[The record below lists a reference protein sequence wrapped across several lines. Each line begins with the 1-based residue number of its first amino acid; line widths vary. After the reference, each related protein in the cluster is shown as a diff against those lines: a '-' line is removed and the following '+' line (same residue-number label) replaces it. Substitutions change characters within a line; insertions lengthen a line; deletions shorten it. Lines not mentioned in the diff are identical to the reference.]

1 MIDNPIYTK
10 AYTEVNCLLQY
21 LPQSYLDKLPKKL
34 MELIRD
40 QSDTQYNIYID
51 TNKSLLEQNFSDK
64 AIALIAVLK
73 YNYWSTD
80 EEKQQ
85 LEKIFY
91 ENENTYQEELLEKY
105 NPDIVISIGQAGGRF
120 DITPERVAINLDD
133 ARIADNEGKQPI
145 DISIYEDGE
154 PAYFSNLPIKAMVNE
169 IKEGGL
175 PASVSNTAG
184 TFVCNHVMYHLL
196 YLVDKKYPNMKAG
209 FIHVPYIPAQVIDK
223 PGKPS
228 MSIADISKG
237 LELAI
242 KAAIENKN
250 DINAVGGAIC

>member
-40 QSDTQYNIYID
+40 QSDAQYNIYID

-105 NPDIVISIGQAGGRF
+105 NPDNIFKKKKTENI
-120 DITPERVAINLDD
+120 DTNLQMVEYKENVFIQFFNKI
-133 ARIADNEGKQPI
+133 R
-145 DISIYEDGE
+145 
-154 PAYFSNLPIKAMVNE
+154 NLFRKR
-169 IKEGGL
+169 
-175 PASVSNTAG
+175 
-184 TFVCNHVMYHLL
+184 
-196 YLVDKKYPNMKAG
+196 
-209 FIHVPYIPAQVIDK
+209 
-223 PGKPS
+223 
-228 MSIADISKG
+228 
-237 LELAI
+237 
-242 KAAIENKN
+242 
-250 DINAVGGAIC
+250 

>member
-1 MIDNPIYTK
+1 MKVLITEFDPFGGENINPALEAVKLLPDNISD
-10 AYTEVNCLLQY
+10 AEVIKIEI
-21 LPQSYLDKLPKKL
+21 PTVF
-34 MELIRD
+34 R
-40 QSDTQYNIYID
+40 
-51 TNKSLLEQNFSDK
+51 KS
-64 AIALIAVLK
+64 
-73 YNYWSTD
+73 
-80 EEKQQ
+80 
-85 LEKIFY
+85 LEKI
-91 ENENTYQEELLEKY
+91 NEEIEKY

>member
-34 MELIRD
+34 MELICD

-105 NPDIVISIGQAGGRF
+105 NPDNIFKKKKTENIDTNLQIVEYKENVFIQFFNKIK
-120 DITPERVAINLDD
+120 NLF
-133 ARIADNEGKQPI
+133 RKR
-145 DISIYEDGE
+145 
-154 PAYFSNLPIKAMVNE
+154 
-169 IKEGGL
+169 
-175 PASVSNTAG
+175 
-184 TFVCNHVMYHLL
+184 
-196 YLVDKKYPNMKAG
+196 
-209 FIHVPYIPAQVIDK
+209 
-223 PGKPS
+223 
-228 MSIADISKG
+228 
-237 LELAI
+237 
-242 KAAIENKN
+242 
-250 DINAVGGAIC
+250 

>member
-34 MELIRD
+34 MELICD

-91 ENENTYQEELLEKY
+91 ENENTYQEELVEEY
-105 NPDIVISIGQAGGRF
+105 NPDNIFKKKKTENIDTNLQIVEYKENVFIQFFNKIK
-120 DITPERVAINLDD
+120 NLF
-133 ARIADNEGKQPI
+133 RKR
-145 DISIYEDGE
+145 
-154 PAYFSNLPIKAMVNE
+154 
-169 IKEGGL
+169 
-175 PASVSNTAG
+175 
-184 TFVCNHVMYHLL
+184 
-196 YLVDKKYPNMKAG
+196 
-209 FIHVPYIPAQVIDK
+209 
-223 PGKPS
+223 
-228 MSIADISKG
+228 
-237 LELAI
+237 
-242 KAAIENKN
+242 
-250 DINAVGGAIC
+250 

>member
-21 LPQSYLDKLPKKL
+21 LPQSYLNKLPKKL

-105 NPDIVISIGQAGGRF
+105 NPDNIFKKKKTENI
-120 DITPERVAINLDD
+120 DTNLQMVEYKENVF
-133 ARIADNEGKQPI
+133 IQFFNKI
-145 DISIYEDGE
+145 K
-154 PAYFSNLPIKAMVNE
+154 NLFRKR
-169 IKEGGL
+169 
-175 PASVSNTAG
+175 
-184 TFVCNHVMYHLL
+184 
-196 YLVDKKYPNMKAG
+196 
-209 FIHVPYIPAQVIDK
+209 
-223 PGKPS
+223 
-228 MSIADISKG
+228 
-237 LELAI
+237 
-242 KAAIENKN
+242 
-250 DINAVGGAIC
+250 

>member
-34 MELIRD
+34 MELICD
-40 QSDTQYNIYID
+40 QSDTQYKIYID

-91 ENENTYQEELLEKY
+91 ENENAYQEELLEEY
-105 NPDIVISIGQAGGRF
+105 NPDNIFKKKKTENIDTNLQIVEYKENVFIQFFNKIK
-120 DITPERVAINLDD
+120 NLF
-133 ARIADNEGKQPI
+133 RKR
-145 DISIYEDGE
+145 
-154 PAYFSNLPIKAMVNE
+154 
-169 IKEGGL
+169 
-175 PASVSNTAG
+175 
-184 TFVCNHVMYHLL
+184 
-196 YLVDKKYPNMKAG
+196 
-209 FIHVPYIPAQVIDK
+209 
-223 PGKPS
+223 
-228 MSIADISKG
+228 
-237 LELAI
+237 
-242 KAAIENKN
+242 
-250 DINAVGGAIC
+250 

>member
-10 AYTEVNCLLQY
+10 SYTEVNCLLQY

-40 QSDTQYNIYID
+40 QSDAQYNIYID

-105 NPDIVISIGQAGGRF
+105 NPDNIFKKKKTENI
-120 DITPERVAINLDD
+120 DTNLQMVEYKENVF
-133 ARIADNEGKQPI
+133 IQFFNK
-145 DISIYEDGE
+145 
-154 PAYFSNLPIKAMVNE
+154 IK
-169 IKEGGL
+169 
-175 PASVSNTAG
+175 
-184 TFVCNHVMYHLL
+184 
-196 YLVDKKYPNMKAG
+196 YLFRKR
-209 FIHVPYIPAQVIDK
+209 
-223 PGKPS
+223 
-228 MSIADISKG
+228 
-237 LELAI
+237 
-242 KAAIENKN
+242 
-250 DINAVGGAIC
+250 

>member
-21 LPQSYLDKLPKKL
+21 LPQSYFDKLPKKL
-34 MELIRD
+34 MELICD

-91 ENENTYQEELLEKY
+91 ENENAYQEELLEKY
-105 NPDIVISIGQAGGRF
+105 NPDNIFKKKKTENIDTNLQIVEYKENVFIQFFNKIK
-120 DITPERVAINLDD
+120 NLF
-133 ARIADNEGKQPI
+133 RKR
-145 DISIYEDGE
+145 
-154 PAYFSNLPIKAMVNE
+154 
-169 IKEGGL
+169 
-175 PASVSNTAG
+175 
-184 TFVCNHVMYHLL
+184 
-196 YLVDKKYPNMKAG
+196 
-209 FIHVPYIPAQVIDK
+209 
-223 PGKPS
+223 
-228 MSIADISKG
+228 
-237 LELAI
+237 
-242 KAAIENKN
+242 
-250 DINAVGGAIC
+250 

>member
-34 MELIRD
+34 MELICD

-91 ENENTYQEELLEKY
+91 ENENAYQEELVEEY
-105 NPDIVISIGQAGGRF
+105 NPDNIFKKKKTENIDTNLQIVEYKENVFIQFFNKIK
-120 DITPERVAINLDD
+120 NLF
-133 ARIADNEGKQPI
+133 RKR
-145 DISIYEDGE
+145 
-154 PAYFSNLPIKAMVNE
+154 
-169 IKEGGL
+169 
-175 PASVSNTAG
+175 
-184 TFVCNHVMYHLL
+184 
-196 YLVDKKYPNMKAG
+196 
-209 FIHVPYIPAQVIDK
+209 
-223 PGKPS
+223 
-228 MSIADISKG
+228 
-237 LELAI
+237 
-242 KAAIENKN
+242 
-250 DINAVGGAIC
+250 

>member
-40 QSDTQYNIYID
+40 QADTQYNIYID

-91 ENENTYQEELLEKY
+91 ENENAYQEELLEKY
-105 NPDIVISIGQAGGRF
+105 NPDNIFKRKKLKILI
-120 DITPERVAINLDD
+120 L
-133 ARIADNEGKQPI
+133 
-145 DISIYEDGE
+145 
-154 PAYFSNLPIKAMVNE
+154 
-169 IKEGGL
+169 
-175 PASVSNTAG
+175 
-184 TFVCNHVMYHLL
+184 TF
-196 YLVDKKYPNMKAG
+196 K
-209 FIHVPYIPAQVIDK
+209 
-223 PGKPS
+223 
-228 MSIADISKG
+228 
-237 LELAI
+237 
-242 KAAIENKN
+242 
-250 DINAVGGAIC
+250 

>member
-85 LEKIFY
+85 LEKILY
-91 ENENTYQEELLEKY
+91 ENENAYQEELLEEY
-105 NPDIVISIGQAGGRF
+105 NPDNIFKSRISDTNNDVISQNVQEELNKEYNR
-120 DITPERVAINLDD
+120 
-133 ARIADNEGKQPI
+133 
-145 DISIYEDGE
+145 
-154 PAYFSNLPIKAMVNE
+154 NLPIEVQKQNIFQRLLSF
-169 IKEGGL
+169 IKKL
-175 PASVSNTAG
+175 
-184 TFVCNHVMYHLL
+184 
-196 YLVDKKYPNMKAG
+196 
-209 FIHVPYIPAQVIDK
+209 IHH
-223 PGKPS
+223 
-228 MSIADISKG
+228 
-237 LELAI
+237 
-242 KAAIENKN
+242 
-250 DINAVGGAIC
+250 

>member
-105 NPDIVISIGQAGGRF
+105 NPDNIFKKKKTENI
-120 DITPERVAINLDD
+120 DTNLQMVEYKENVFIQFFNKI
-133 ARIADNEGKQPI
+133 R
-145 DISIYEDGE
+145 
-154 PAYFSNLPIKAMVNE
+154 NLFRKR
-169 IKEGGL
+169 
-175 PASVSNTAG
+175 
-184 TFVCNHVMYHLL
+184 
-196 YLVDKKYPNMKAG
+196 
-209 FIHVPYIPAQVIDK
+209 
-223 PGKPS
+223 
-228 MSIADISKG
+228 
-237 LELAI
+237 
-242 KAAIENKN
+242 
-250 DINAVGGAIC
+250 

>member
-21 LPQSYLDKLPKKL
+21 LPQSCLDKLPKKL
-34 MELIRD
+34 MELICD

-91 ENENTYQEELLEKY
+91 ENENAYQEELVEEY
-105 NPDIVISIGQAGGRF
+105 NPDNIFKKKKTENIDTNLQIVEYKENVFIQFFNKIK
-120 DITPERVAINLDD
+120 NLF
-133 ARIADNEGKQPI
+133 RKR
-145 DISIYEDGE
+145 
-154 PAYFSNLPIKAMVNE
+154 
-169 IKEGGL
+169 
-175 PASVSNTAG
+175 
-184 TFVCNHVMYHLL
+184 
-196 YLVDKKYPNMKAG
+196 
-209 FIHVPYIPAQVIDK
+209 
-223 PGKPS
+223 
-228 MSIADISKG
+228 
-237 LELAI
+237 
-242 KAAIENKN
+242 
-250 DINAVGGAIC
+250 

>member
-34 MELIRD
+34 MELICD

-91 ENENTYQEELLEKY
+91 ENENAYQEELLEKY
-105 NPDIVISIGQAGGRF
+105 NPDNIFKKKKTENIDTNLQIVEYKENVFIQFFNKIK
-120 DITPERVAINLDD
+120 NLF
-133 ARIADNEGKQPI
+133 RKR
-145 DISIYEDGE
+145 
-154 PAYFSNLPIKAMVNE
+154 
-169 IKEGGL
+169 
-175 PASVSNTAG
+175 
-184 TFVCNHVMYHLL
+184 
-196 YLVDKKYPNMKAG
+196 
-209 FIHVPYIPAQVIDK
+209 
-223 PGKPS
+223 
-228 MSIADISKG
+228 
-237 LELAI
+237 
-242 KAAIENKN
+242 
-250 DINAVGGAIC
+250 

>member
-85 LEKIFY
+85 LEKILY
-91 ENENTYQEELLEKY
+91 ENENAYQEELLEEY
-105 NPDIVISIGQAGGRF
+105 NPDNIFKKKKTENI
-120 DITPERVAINLDD
+120 DTNLQMVEYKENVFIQFFNKI
-133 ARIADNEGKQPI
+133 R
-145 DISIYEDGE
+145 
-154 PAYFSNLPIKAMVNE
+154 NLFRKR
-169 IKEGGL
+169 
-175 PASVSNTAG
+175 
-184 TFVCNHVMYHLL
+184 
-196 YLVDKKYPNMKAG
+196 
-209 FIHVPYIPAQVIDK
+209 
-223 PGKPS
+223 
-228 MSIADISKG
+228 
-237 LELAI
+237 
-242 KAAIENKN
+242 
-250 DINAVGGAIC
+250 

>member
-91 ENENTYQEELLEKY
+91 ENENAYQEELLEKY
-105 NPDIVISIGQAGGRF
+105 NPDNIFKKKKTENIDTNLQIVEYKENVFIQFFNKIK
-120 DITPERVAINLDD
+120 NLF
-133 ARIADNEGKQPI
+133 RKR
-145 DISIYEDGE
+145 
-154 PAYFSNLPIKAMVNE
+154 
-169 IKEGGL
+169 
-175 PASVSNTAG
+175 
-184 TFVCNHVMYHLL
+184 
-196 YLVDKKYPNMKAG
+196 
-209 FIHVPYIPAQVIDK
+209 
-223 PGKPS
+223 
-228 MSIADISKG
+228 
-237 LELAI
+237 
-242 KAAIENKN
+242 
-250 DINAVGGAIC
+250 

>member
-40 QSDTQYNIYID
+40 QADTQYNIYID

-105 NPDIVISIGQAGGRF
+105 NPDNIFKKKKTENIDTNLQIVEYKENVFIQFFNKIK
-120 DITPERVAINLDD
+120 NLF
-133 ARIADNEGKQPI
+133 RKR
-145 DISIYEDGE
+145 
-154 PAYFSNLPIKAMVNE
+154 
-169 IKEGGL
+169 
-175 PASVSNTAG
+175 
-184 TFVCNHVMYHLL
+184 
-196 YLVDKKYPNMKAG
+196 
-209 FIHVPYIPAQVIDK
+209 
-223 PGKPS
+223 
-228 MSIADISKG
+228 
-237 LELAI
+237 
-242 KAAIENKN
+242 
-250 DINAVGGAIC
+250 

>member
-105 NPDIVISIGQAGGRF
+105 NPDNIFKKKKTENIDTNLQIVEYKENVFIQFFNKIK
-120 DITPERVAINLDD
+120 NLF
-133 ARIADNEGKQPI
+133 RKR
-145 DISIYEDGE
+145 
-154 PAYFSNLPIKAMVNE
+154 
-169 IKEGGL
+169 
-175 PASVSNTAG
+175 
-184 TFVCNHVMYHLL
+184 
-196 YLVDKKYPNMKAG
+196 
-209 FIHVPYIPAQVIDK
+209 
-223 PGKPS
+223 
-228 MSIADISKG
+228 
-237 LELAI
+237 
-242 KAAIENKN
+242 
-250 DINAVGGAIC
+250 

>member
-21 LPQSYLDKLPKKL
+21 LPQTYLDKLPKKL

-85 LEKIFY
+85 LEKILY
-91 ENENTYQEELLEKY
+91 ENENAYQEELLEEY
-105 NPDIVISIGQAGGRF
+105 NPDNIFKKKKTENI
-120 DITPERVAINLDD
+120 DTNLQMVEYKENVFIQFFNKI
-133 ARIADNEGKQPI
+133 R
-145 DISIYEDGE
+145 
-154 PAYFSNLPIKAMVNE
+154 NLFRKR
-169 IKEGGL
+169 
-175 PASVSNTAG
+175 
-184 TFVCNHVMYHLL
+184 
-196 YLVDKKYPNMKAG
+196 
-209 FIHVPYIPAQVIDK
+209 
-223 PGKPS
+223 
-228 MSIADISKG
+228 
-237 LELAI
+237 
-242 KAAIENKN
+242 
-250 DINAVGGAIC
+250 

>member
-40 QSDTQYNIYID
+40 QSDAQYNIYID

-64 AIALIAVLK
+64 AIDLIAVLK

-105 NPDIVISIGQAGGRF
+105 NPDNIFKKKKTENI
-120 DITPERVAINLDD
+120 DTNLQMVEYKENVF
-133 ARIADNEGKQPI
+133 IQFFNKI
-145 DISIYEDGE
+145 K
-154 PAYFSNLPIKAMVNE
+154 NLFRKR
-169 IKEGGL
+169 
-175 PASVSNTAG
+175 
-184 TFVCNHVMYHLL
+184 
-196 YLVDKKYPNMKAG
+196 
-209 FIHVPYIPAQVIDK
+209 
-223 PGKPS
+223 
-228 MSIADISKG
+228 
-237 LELAI
+237 
-242 KAAIENKN
+242 
-250 DINAVGGAIC
+250 

>member
-105 NPDIVISIGQAGGRF
+105 NPDNIFKKKKTENI
-120 DITPERVAINLDD
+120 DTNLQMVEYKENVF
-133 ARIADNEGKQPI
+133 IQFFNKI
-145 DISIYEDGE
+145 K
-154 PAYFSNLPIKAMVNE
+154 NLFRKR
-169 IKEGGL
+169 
-175 PASVSNTAG
+175 
-184 TFVCNHVMYHLL
+184 
-196 YLVDKKYPNMKAG
+196 
-209 FIHVPYIPAQVIDK
+209 
-223 PGKPS
+223 
-228 MSIADISKG
+228 
-237 LELAI
+237 
-242 KAAIENKN
+242 
-250 DINAVGGAIC
+250 

>member
-40 QSDTQYNIYID
+40 QSDAQYNIYID
-51 TNKSLLEQNFSDK
+51 TNKSLLEQNFSSK

-105 NPDIVISIGQAGGRF
+105 NPDNIFKKKKTENI
-120 DITPERVAINLDD
+120 DTNLQMVEYKENVF
-133 ARIADNEGKQPI
+133 IQFFNK
-145 DISIYEDGE
+145 
-154 PAYFSNLPIKAMVNE
+154 IK
-169 IKEGGL
+169 
-175 PASVSNTAG
+175 
-184 TFVCNHVMYHLL
+184 
-196 YLVDKKYPNMKAG
+196 YLFRKR
-209 FIHVPYIPAQVIDK
+209 
-223 PGKPS
+223 
-228 MSIADISKG
+228 
-237 LELAI
+237 
-242 KAAIENKN
+242 
-250 DINAVGGAIC
+250 